1 MNPMNLPGR
10 TAWMQAADALA
21 AILQAENAALREV
34 DFAAAAAL
42 LPAKRAALQAIEAC
56 KPNGPKQALSETIHR
71 LDRLATENRQLL
83 NRSIATQSQVIGI
96 IASAARTAF
105 TFGYGSSGRS
115 ASRGGALSFSAK
127 A

>member
-1 MNPMNLPGR
+1 MNPMKTPCPA
-10 TAWMQAADALA
+10 TWMQAADALA

-34 DFAAAAAL
+34 DFAAAAL